1 MDDERLVRGSCLCGD
16 VRWQASGKF
25 SLMSHCHCSM
35 CRKAH
40 AAPFA
45 TYVAASADKFELTAG
60 APRIAA
66 FRSSEKVQRCFCSR
80 CGSVV
85 PGAPGERHAFMPAGC
100 LDDDPGAR
108 PLMHVFAA
116 SKAPWYRITDDLPQ
130 TAEYP
135 EGWGSAAAGR
145 TPPEPAS
152 EPGWVRGGC
161 LCGKVAYEIEHG
173 GHSVNHCHCSLCRK
187 ARAAAHT
194 TNLFLPAAR
203 LRWIRGEDERTSF
216 KVPPAERFTH
226 VFCAT
231 CGSGSPRARADRAM
245 VPAATLDGDP
255 GIVEQQHIFIASR
268 AAWETLP
275 NDGWPRFDEHGA

>member
-25 SLMSHCHCSM
+25 SLMTHCHCSM

-45 TYVAASADKFELTAG
+45 TYVAARAANFELTAG
-60 APRIAA
+60 TERIATYPA
-66 FRSSEKVQRCFCSR
+66 SARGDRRFCSR

-85 PGAPGERHAFMPAGC
+85 PENPGERHAFMPAFG

-108 PLMHVFAA
+108 PLMHIFAA
-116 SKAPWYRITDDLPQ
+116 SKAPWYTIADDLPQ
-130 TAEYP
+130 SAEYP
-135 EGWGSAAAGR
+135 EGWGSAGLAR
-145 TPPEPAS
+145 NVEPAS
-152 EPGWVRGGC
+152 EPGWVRGSC

-173 GHSVNHCHCSLCRK
+173 GHSVYHCHCSRCRK

-194 TNLFLPAAR
+194 ANLFLPSAR
-203 LRWIRGEDERTSF
+203 FRWIRGQDQRTSF
-216 KVPPAERFTH
+216 KVPDAERFTH
-226 VFCAT
+226 VFCST
-231 CGSGSPRARADRAM
+231 CGSGTAVDRGERAM

-255 GIVEQQHIFIASR
+255 GIVEQRHIFVSSMP
-268 AAWETLP
+268 AWDTLP
-275 NDGWPRFDEHGA
+275 NDGWPRFEQSAPR